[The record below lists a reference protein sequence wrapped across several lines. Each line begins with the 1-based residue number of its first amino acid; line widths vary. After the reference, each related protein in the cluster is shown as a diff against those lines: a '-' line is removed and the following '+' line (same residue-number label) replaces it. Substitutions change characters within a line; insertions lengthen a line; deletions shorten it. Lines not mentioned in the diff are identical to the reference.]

1 MYDDVLI
8 PTDGSDAV
16 DAALRHGLRI
26 AENEGAT
33 VHGLYVVDKRI
44 TDAADPETRP
54 DVEATLTDEGG
65 AALEALS
72 AAAERKGLPVVTEQ
86 RHGTPYKEILDYAD
100 EEAVDLVAIGSHGK
114 SPREKLTSLGS
125 VSERV
130 VDGASIPVLVVR
142 SEDAA
147 SADGD

>member
-16 DAALRHGLRI
+16 ETALQHGLRI

-44 TDAADPETRP
+44 TDAADADTRP
-54 DVEATLTDEGG
+54 DVEATLREEGEQALDDLQD
-65 AALEALS
+65 AAD
-72 AAAERKGLPVVTEQ
+72 RKGLPVVTD
-86 RHGTPYKEILDYAD
+86 RRTGTPYKEILDYA
-100 EEAVDLVAIGSHGK
+100 EAEAVDLVVIGSHGK

-130 VDGASIPVLVVR
+130 VDGASTPVLVVR
-142 SEDAA
+142 DAETA
-147 SADGD
+147 ATD

>member
-16 DAALRHGLRI
+16 DEALRHGLRI

-44 TDAADPETRP
+44 TDAADPDTRP
-54 DVEATLTDEGG
+54 DVEATLTDEGE
-65 AALEALS
+65 AALDALEA
-72 AAAERKGLPVVTEQ
+72 AADRKGLPVLTEQ

-100 EEAVDLVAIGSHGK
+100 EAGIDLVAVGSHGK

-130 VDGASIPVLVVR
+130 VDGASVPVLVVR
-142 SEDAA
+142 GDDTD
-147 SADGD
+147 SATTD

>member
-16 DAALRHGLRI
+16 ETALRHGLRI

-44 TDAADPETRP
+44 TDAADAETRP
-54 DVEATLTDEGG
+54 DVEATLTEEGEQ
-65 AALEALS
+65 ALDDLAS
-72 AAAERKGLPVVTEQ
+72 AADRKGLPVVTD
-86 RHGTPYKEILDYAD
+86 RRTGTPYKEILDYA
-100 EEAVDLVAIGSHGK
+100 EAEAVDLVVIGSHGK

-130 VDGASIPVLVVR
+130 VDGASVPVLVVR
-142 SEDAA
+142 DEETAG
-147 SADGD
+147 AD